1 MIGGGLT
8 RRAISLQL
16 GMVNVFF
23 VKRYGRNPKMTN
35 DLGSNQFDC
44 SAQAVQWDSTC
55 KTTAGDAEVRMT
67 PSAYLP
73 ARFNFTGEI
82 K

>member
-1 MIGGGLT
+1 
-8 RRAISLQL
+8 
-16 GMVNVFF
+16 
-23 VKRYGRNPKMTN
+23 MTN